1 MLAASLSEIL
11 IDNTILPFAR
21 LGNCQSAKALFIF
34 ALCFH
39 PLFGNCILGKSSI
52 LVGVLKSQVEIQG
65 SKKVNSYILLNVHKM
80 EYRFAGIS
88 QNSPSWL
95 EIRNFPQG
103 EEKLAKLTRDGEE
116 TGGVPPFATLPKTN
130 VSHLKNGGFSK
141 SGISFSFRVY
151 FFRCF
156 CLLVAGFCLILWLL
170 KAALVWVHAGHP
182 PVIFGVENR
191 GEVEDVTSE
200 APKLHQPRLT
210 SEALAAHS
218 WVSW

>member
-21 LGNCQSAKALFIF
+21 LGNYQSTKALFIF

-52 LVGVLKSQVEIQG
+52 LVGVFKSQVEIQG
-65 SKKVNSYILLNVHKM
+65 SKKVNLHLLNVHKM

-103 EEKLAKLTRDGEE
+103 EEKLAKLARDGEE
-116 TGGVPPFATLPKTN
+116 TGGAPLFATLPKT
-130 VSHLKNGGFSK
+130 
-141 SGISFSFRVY
+141 
-151 FFRCF
+151 
-156 CLLVAGFCLILWLL
+156 
-170 KAALVWVHAGHP
+170 
-182 PVIFGVENR
+182 
-191 GEVEDVTSE
+191 
-200 APKLHQPRLT
+200 
-210 SEALAAHS
+210 
-218 WVSW
+218 